1 MVIKSLS
8 KTPAPLFQFDA
19 VQSTMDEAVQ
29 VWLKKKDELLAQACG
44 SLLAIIQANEQ
55 VAGRGR
61 RGRTWLS
68 PTGGLYVSYLV
79 RVPANHDPKSHQ
91 LSLLTAVALGKA
103 LSEIGVPY
111 TLKWP
116 NDVLINTQKI
126 AGILIEHVEPGVY
139 CIGVGVNIANT
150 DGLVDLGYP
159 VSVMEMGAKLTH
171 FLEQQLAQWLQEGF
185 EKIRQFWLE
194 HSWTKKVSVKVISGD
209 NVHYGCYDGIN
220 AEGFLLCTLANGKQK
235 TFSAAD
241 VSLQQTNQKKHM
253 LNEDFNDE
261 KK

>member
-1 MVIKSLS
+1 MVIKTLS
-8 KTPAPLFQFDA
+8 KTPAPLFQYDS
-19 VQSTMDEAVQ
+19 VQSTMDEATQ
-29 VWLKKKDELLAQACG
+29 VWTEQKDELLARAQG
-44 SLLAIIQANEQ
+44 SLLALIQANEQ
-55 VAGRGR
+55 LAGRGR

-68 PTGGLYVSYLV
+68 PTGGLYVSFLV
-79 RVPANHDPKSHQ
+79 RVPTNHDLKSHQ
-91 LSLLTAVALGKA
+91 LSLLTAVALGKS

-116 NDVLINTQKI
+116 NDVLVGAQKI
-126 AGILIEHVEPGVY
+126 AGILIERIEPEIY

-150 DGLVDLGYP
+150 AGLVDLGYP

-171 FLEQQLAQWLQEGF
+171 FLEQQLADWVQEGF
-185 EKIRQFWLE
+185 ETIRQFWLE
-194 HSWTKKVSVKVISGD
+194 HSWTKNVSVKVISGD

-241 VSLQQTNQKKHM
+241 VSLQQTNQ
-253 LNEDFNDE
+253 NNIY
-261 KK
+261 